1 MGGMDSRT
9 PGIAGLRVAT
19 YNVHKCQ
26 GMDGKVSAPRIGRV
40 LRELGADVI
49 GLQEVLGHH
58 AEAIA
63 ADMGMSFALGEN
75 RRHKGAAY
83 GNVVLSRF
91 PIRST
96 RNYDLTV
103 EGREQRGCLRA
114 DIDLDGSGVLHIF
127 NVHLGTAW
135 PERRHQGRRLV
146 TPELLGDLTLDSPR
160 VLIGDFNEWTRG
172 LATRLLRSHM
182 KTADFRW
189 RSYPGL
195 LPVLHLDHIYYDPA
209 LSLHRMQVHRSRL
222 SLLASDHLP
231 LFADFQIK

>member
-1 MGGMDSRT
+1 
-9 PGIAGLRVAT
+9 
-19 YNVHKCQ
+19 
-26 GMDGKVSAPRIGRV
+26 MDGRVSVARIGRV

-58 AEAIA
+58 AELIA

-75 RRHKGAAY
+75 RRHKGAPY

-91 PIRST
+91 PIRAT

-114 DIDLDGSGVLHIF
+114 DIELQGSGVLHIF

-146 TPELLGDLTLDSPR
+146 TPELLGDLTLDYPR

-209 LSLHRMQVHRSRL
+209 LSLHRMEVHRSRL

-231 LFADFQIK
+231 LFADFQFKHVG